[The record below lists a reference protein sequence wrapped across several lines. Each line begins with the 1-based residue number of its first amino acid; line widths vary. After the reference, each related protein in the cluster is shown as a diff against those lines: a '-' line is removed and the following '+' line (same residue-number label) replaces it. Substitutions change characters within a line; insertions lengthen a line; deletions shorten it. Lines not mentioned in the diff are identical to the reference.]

1 VVAAS
6 DDGAP
11 VSAGEVRPI
20 ENCYPVAERFFAG
33 EYPRTPED
41 SDAPPKLVA
50 LLDAGVTLFVDLTE
64 PDERTWK
71 GPLRPYAD
79 LLPALAGGRARHL
92 RVPIRDVSV
101 PARPELVV
109 EALRAIDAERSRGGT
124 VYLHCLGGV
133 GRTGTIVGC
142 WLAGRG
148 HPGEAALERL
158 RELWQANPKS
168 ASRRSPETREQE
180 AYIVAWPAGDPH
192 AG

>member
-1 VVAAS
+1 MVDAR

-11 VSAGEVRPI
+11 VPSGADRPI

-41 SDAPPKLVA
+41 AEAPPKLVA
-50 LLDAGVTLFVDLTE
+50 LLEAGVTLFVDLTE

-79 LLPALAGGRARHL
+79 LLPALANGRARHL
-92 RVPIRDVSV
+92 RFPIRDVSV

-109 EALRAIDAERSRGGT
+109 EALRAIDDERSRGGT
-124 VYLHCLGGV
+124 VYVHCLGGV

-148 HPGEAALERL
+148 HAGEAALARL
-158 RELWQANPKS
+158 RELWRANPKS
-168 ASRRSPETREQE
+168 AKTRSPETREQE
-180 AYIVAWPAGDPH
+180 AYIMAWPAGEPR
-192 AG
+192 GG